1 MKVGNYVKKF
11 ISLSVVAVMTLS
23 ILTAC
28 GSKDSADSSA
38 AVSTTTTTA
47 TQSSTVP
54 AEDEK
59 VSLTVWGTPSGQF
72 DGQNPGEWIEKSLVP
87 EWNAKYPNASVTV
100 ELIPFDGINEK
111 LTTSIASGKTPDV
124 FLDYPGRIL
133 SYANMGAVAELD
145 DIIPADKLE
154 KVKSN
159 PDIMK
164 MVSVNGKIV
173 VMPYPTN
180 STMLVVNKTMWEEA
194 GAANLLPQ
202 NENRTWTPEEF
213 KAALKAV
220 ANKEKGVYGIT
231 LFALNEQG
239 DQIYNNV
246 LGGYGVKLFNDDYS
260 KYIAAENPAAEQAF
274 AFFKSIIDEG
284 LCTPHPETLAATNA
298 LDYFKQKKNGMIVG
312 GLAHIDIVQNGL
324 KDGSI
329 QGPFEPMIVNYP
341 STTKDQATL
350 KSEVGSGCV
359 FKNGDDKK
367 VEWGK
372 KFLYYTYADSE
383 VAYNAGK
390 SFDIWGNQKG
400 WMKEYSNQKE
410 VNFVSNVLG
419 KVSEWPLIDPGWGIK
434 GYPEMR
440 AAMFPE
446 MQSMFIGRT
455 TPKQTVDNISTKFN
469 EVITKYNTSK

>member
-1 MKVGNYVKKF
+1 MKAGKNVMRIV
-11 ISLSVVAVMTLS
+11 SLSIAVVMLI
-23 ILTAC
+23 ILAAC
-28 GSKDSADSSA
+28 GSKGSAEPSVTADA
-38 AVSTTTTTA
+38 TTA
-47 TQSSTVP
+47 SPSSSVP
-54 AEDEK
+54 AQDEK

-72 DGQNPGEWIEKSLVP
+72 EGQNPGEWIEKNLVP
-87 EWNAKYPNASVTV
+87 EWNAKYPNASAAV

-111 LTTSIASGKTPDV
+111 LTTAIASGKTPDV
-124 FLDYPGRIL
+124 YFDYAGRIL
-133 SYANMGAVAELD
+133 AYANMGVVADLD
-145 DIIPADKLE
+145 DTIPADKLE
-154 KVKSN
+154 KIKSN

-173 VMPYPTN
+173 VMPYPTG
-180 STMLVVNKTMWEEA
+180 STMLVVNKTLWEEA

-202 NENRTWTPEEF
+202 NESRTWTPEEF

-220 ANKEKGVYGIT
+220 ANKEKGIYGIT

-239 DQIYNNV
+239 DQIYNNI

-274 AFFKSIIDEG
+274 SFFKSIVDEG
-284 LCTPHPETLAATNA
+284 ICTPHPETLAASNA

-329 QGPFEPMIVNYP
+329 QGPFEPVIVNYP

-350 KSEVGSGCV
+350 KSEVGQGCV
-359 FKNGDDKK
+359 FKNGDDKRI
-367 VEWGK
+367 EWGK
-372 KFLYYTYADSE
+372 KFLYWAYAESE
-383 VAYNAGK
+383 VPYNAQK
-390 SFDIWGNQKG
+390 SFDIWGNEKG
-400 WMKEYSNQKE
+400 WMKASSNQTE
-410 VNFVSNVLG
+410 VQFLSKVLG
-419 KVSEWPLIDPGWGIK
+419 KASEWPLIDPGWGIK

-446 MQSMFIGRT
+446 MQSLFIGRT
-455 TPKQTVDNISTKFN
+455 TPKQTIDTISAKFN
-469 EVITKYNTSK
+469 EVITKYNTAK